1 MNNDIKAILVTED
14 EIINK
19 CQELGKIISQDYAG
33 KKPLLVGL
41 LKGCVPFL
49 AELMKYISIPMEYD
63 FMDIN
68 SYFGGTVSTG
78 KIEVVKDL
86 TTNIKDRHVIIVEDI
101 IDTALT
107 LSMVLPLLKDRGPK
121 SIEIVALLDKPS
133 GRKTNDVTPKYL
145 GYTIENHF
153 VVGFGMD
160 YQQLYRNLPYIGIL
174 KESVYKR

>member
-1 MNNDIKAILVTED
+1 MNNDIKEILVSED
-14 EIINK
+14 DIISK
-19 CQELGKIISQDYAG
+19 CKELGKIISQDYLG

-49 AELMKYISIPMEYD
+49 AELMKHVTIPMEYD

-68 SYFGGTVSTG
+68 SYFGGTISTG
-78 KIEVVKDL
+78 KIEIVKDL
-86 TTNIKDRHVIIVEDI
+86 TTTIKGRHVLIVEDI

-107 LSMVLPLLKDRGPK
+107 LSMVIPILNDRAPK

-133 GRKTNDVTPKYL
+133 GRKTNDVTPKYI
-145 GYTIENHF
+145 GYTVGNQF

-174 KESVYKR
+174 KESVYK